1 MSADELAQ
9 EEPLTFDPSE
19 FEHRVALERRHYWH
33 RHRKQV
39 LLEALQRVSGARSAA
54 DPRGAAR
61 LVEVGCGIG
70 TVATHLNLAGYQVDY
85 AELHR
90 EGLELAQAEAEAQ
103 LGAAAKAR
111 RFFELDIQ
119 SAELP
124 SGYDGALMF
133 DVLEHLPDDVRAL
146 SHLRAGLT
154 GAHSSRAR
162 RSSFVLLTV
171 PAFQLLW
178 SPWDEVEHH
187 QRRYTRAQ
195 LTSVAR
201 AAGFEL
207 ERATYFFAPLFF
219 AALSVKGLRAARAAL
234 LGAPPPAKMP
244 ELLEAR
250 DLPLVNQL
258 ALRVLQPERRWLRSR
273 SLPLGTS
280 LLAVLRPR

>member
-1 MSADELAQ
+1 MSADEGTPEA
-9 EEPLTFDPSE
+9 PLTFDPSE
-19 FEHRVALERRHYWH
+19 FKQRVALERRHYWH
-33 RHRKQV
+33 LHRKQV
-39 LLEALQRVSGARSAA
+39 LLEALQRVNGVRAAA
-54 DPRGAAR
+54 DPRGASR

-70 TVATHLNLAGYQVDY
+70 TVATHLNLWGYQVDY

-90 EGLELAQAEAEAQ
+90 EGLKLAQAAAEEQ
-103 LGAAAKAR
+103 LGAAAQAR
-111 RFFELDIQ
+111 RFFEFDVQ

-146 SHLRAGLT
+146 SHLRAGLS
-154 GAHSSRAR
+154 GAD
-162 RSSFVLLTV
+162 SFVLLTV

-201 AAGFEL
+201 AAGFQL
-207 ERATYFFAPLFF
+207 EHATYFFAPLFF
-219 AALSVKGLRAARAAL
+219 AALAVKGLRKARGAL
-234 LGAPPPAKMP
+234 LGAPPPASMP

-250 DLPLVNQL
+250 ELPLVNQA
-258 ALRVLQPERRWLRSR
+258 ALRVLQPERRWLRR
-273 SLPLGTS
+273 RGLPLGTS
-280 LLAVLRPR
+280 LLALLRPR